1 VVFKLHLYFFTI
13 EKILPLCGKKK
24 GGGIFAAS
32 PQGKKEKIKI
42 TNGRGRLGA
51 GGG

>member
-1 VVFKLHLYFFTI
+1 LRGFLLKNIAALRQ
-13 EKILPLCGKKK
+13 EKK

-32 PQGKKEKIKI
+32 PQGKKEKFK
-42 TNGRGRLGA
+42 TVLLGSGRLGA